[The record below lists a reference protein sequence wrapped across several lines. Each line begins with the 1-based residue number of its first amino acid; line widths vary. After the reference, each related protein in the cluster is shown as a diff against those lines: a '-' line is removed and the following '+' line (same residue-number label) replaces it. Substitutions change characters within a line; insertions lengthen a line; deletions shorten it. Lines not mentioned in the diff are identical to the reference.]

1 MVSVVI
7 GVSLLLGLIGVGRLL
22 NVYSDTS
29 LSELL
34 YLAPVVVILVQG
46 RFEILRGMKLKP
58 VNILTILWTMLFAAL
73 LVPLCILLNLQ
84 TQFLVPNV
92 VADMFSSISRMPL
105 LLNLLY
111 CACLPALVEEYLFRG
126 VFYQYF
132 RPYGLLK
139 TALITGLMF
148 GLAHLNLNQFLYAV
162 AIGVFFTFLKDAS
175 GSLFACMLAHT
186 VVNGLNVL
194 AQYIAT
200 MNLPENVTSAMVEAQ
215 SETASVSGL
224 SLIYWILLTAV
235 ATAGVILAIIVMRQ
249 IAKTCGREKVFSE
262 AAKGRDRRR
271 GKEGKL
277 FSVEL
282 IIGIALPLIYM
293 GFRLL
298 LH

>member
-73 LVPLCILLNLQ
+73 LVPLCILLNL
-84 TQFLVPNV
+84 
-92 VADMFSSISRMPL
+92 
-105 LLNLLY
+105 LY

-139 TALITGLMF
+139 TALVTGLMF
-148 GLAHLNLNQFLYAV
+148 GLAHLNLNQFLYAF
-162 AIGVFFTFLKDAS
+162 AIGIFFTFLKDAS

-194 AQYIAT
+194 AQYIIRSTERNRERERPEPDLLDSSYRCRDGRRHTRHYRDAADRE
-200 MNLPENVTSAMVEAQ
+200 NL
-215 SETASVSGL
+215 
-224 SLIYWILLTAV
+224 
-235 ATAGVILAIIVMRQ
+235 RQ
-249 IAKTCGREKVFSE
+249 RE
-262 AAKGRDRRR
+262 
-271 GKEGKL
+271 
-277 FSVEL
+277 
-282 IIGIALPLIYM
+282 
-293 GFRLL
+293 GFL
-298 LH
+298 